1 MQQIGVQPILLLA
14 QIVNF
19 AIIVYVLN
27 RLLYK
32 PIIKFLDKR
41 RNEIAEGVK
50 LAEKMREEEEKT
62 LGKREKTLESARK
75 EAQQLVVQAKERAK
89 EKEKELIAD
98 AYGQA
103 QEIVTRGRQEVAQ
116 LHRNLEK
123 ELKNQAV
130 DLAALMV
137 KRLVPTMMSAGEQ
150 HKLLEKQ
157 LKELEAK
164 GLKA

>member
-41 RNEIAEGVK
+41 REEIAAGVK

-62 LGKREKTLESARK
+62 LEKREKTLESARK
-75 EAQQLVVQAKERAK
+75 EAQRLLVQAKERAK

-98 AYGQA
+98 AYQTA
-103 QEIVTRGRQEVAQ
+103 QGIVSRGKQEVIL

-123 ELKNQAV
+123 ELKAQAV

-137 KRLVPTMMSAGEQ
+137 KRLVPTIMSTGEQ

-164 GLKA
+164 S